1 MAKFLNFCALLAVA
15 CCVFMT
21 AQYAAAAPKLTVRIY
36 HGESEGFVRGTQSPA
51 ILYANGTDTG

>member
-1 MAKFLNFCALLAVA
+1 MAKFTNLCVLLAA

-36 HGESEGFVRGTQSPA
+36 HGESRKYVQGTLSPA
-51 ILYANGTDTG
+51 ILLAN